1 MTAIVDSSWLRPPNY
16 DFIIL
21 DIGLPGMDGFQV
33 AQEVRNAGIKTPV
46 LMLTARD
53 TTEMKVHGLDSGADD
68 YLTKPLALPSYW
80 PV

>member
-1 MTAIVDSSWLRPPNY
+1 
-16 DFIIL
+16 
-21 DIGLPGMDGFQV
+21 MDGFQV

-68 YLTKPLALPSYW
+68 YLTKPSHLPSYW